1 MKLNEDNNNGCL
13 ETYVVSLPTPKE
25 AVSCRNYTHLTATR
39 TNVALQQAR
48 FVYMETSRSRP
59 FKDCQQAETRLQDGG
74 HARGGTGEACGRGD
88 TSEAYAIGGT
98 HFPKP

>member
-39 TNVALQQAR
+39 TNVALQQAHTVWLKNESWEEYR
-48 FVYMETSRSRP
+48 
-59 FKDCQQAETRLQDGG
+59 ETRLSMNLNIFKFDKIKFFIFI
-74 HARGGTGEACGRGD
+74 E
-88 TSEAYAIGGT
+88 S
-98 HFPKP
+98 